1 MQRVEVGEIHEPD
14 GAAPDLVLVGRADA
28 ALRRADLRP
37 GAAAFAQ
44 RVELAV
50 DREDERR
57 VVGDAQVRA
66 VDRDALPAQALDLG
80 DERVRIEHDAV
91 ADDRELARAHDAR
104 RQERELVG
112 LAADDERVA
121 GVVAALEAHDDVGLL
136 GQPVD
141 DLALALVAPLGANDH
156 DVRHADPSR
165 EKPRR
170 EAGAFGEPC
179 RLSSAMVAARSRRA
193 SPARTRLWPRGL
205 SARGF
210 PSGVRASAS
219 RGEREAWPVL
229 SSERTCARG

>member
-1 MQRVEVGEIHEPD
+1 MPRFVVPIFVP
-14 GAAPDLVLVGRADA
+14 APPLSRSASSSRWTERISV
-28 ALRRADLRP
+28 ALSAMRR
-37 GAAAFAQ
+37 F
-44 RVELAV
+44 V
-50 DREDERR
+50 
-57 VVGDAQVRA
+57 A

-112 LAADDERVA
+112 LGADDEGVA
-121 GVVAALEAHDDVGLL
+121 GVVAALEAHDDVGLV

-179 RLSSAMVAARSRRA
+179 RLSSAMVAARSRRGVGA
-193 SPARTRLWPRGL
+193 AAPLVA
-205 SARGF
+205 F
-210 PSGVRASAS
+210 PPPVRA
-219 RGEREAWPVL
+219 PV
-229 SSERTCARG
+229 RCRA